1 MSTSATFAAIA
12 ASQAAIAQSAAHE
25 ARVERCKGTLAAF
38 DNKTAT
44 VAEVREYASCV
55 NAVYPS
61 PMTGADITGLKV
73 LFVIALA
80 FGIGGSVW
88 EWRNGFMTDWMSIP
102 LFGALWFLI
111 GPILLACV
119 IGLFYGIYW
128 VIFT

>member
-12 ASQAAIAQSAAHE
+12 ASQAALAQSAAHE

-55 NAVYPS
+55 SAVYPS
-61 PMTGADITGLKV
+61 PMTGTDITGLKV

-80 FGIGGSVW
+80 CGIGGSVW
-88 EWRNGFMTDWMSIP
+88 EWRRGYSPDWVSVP
-102 LFGALWFLI
+102 LFGALFFLL
-111 GPILLACV
+111 GPVLLGCV